1 MQDVLGIS
9 RDGESSIPS
18 QDQQNIFV
26 QKGLYISISIDF
38 SLKSLLY
45 RATQCGPAL
54 EGGERDHLGCKSQM
68 EVSGRTVGSYHGE
81 IKCEDFPSKSP

>member
-1 MQDVLGIS
+1 MQDVLGVS

-18 QDQQNIFV
+18 QDQQNLLV
-26 QKGLYISISIDF
+26 QKGLYINIALISAWIAC
-38 SLKSLLY
+38 Y

-54 EGGERDHLGCKSQM
+54 EGGERDHLGSKSQM

-81 IKCEDFPSKSP
+81 IRGEEM